1 MTKISQDEAERKCAN
16 LRLESLHRHNDHEV
30 FLITVIVTPLSKF
43 YLFICCHFHC
53 HRYRNHQGH
62 RQSYLHCHRG
72 QVLLGKLQAVVES
85 HSKCLKN
92 SEKVGDVTSFG
103 KQPTSCSAHHIVH
116 ETTTVNIVTIKL
128 SIITTKEAT
137 EWTIDIVHLCCRYLK
152 TTKTQSTIS
161 PRLRTRSLRLLRSS
175 VGRYA
180 PI

>member
-1 MTKISQDEAERKCAN
+1 MRRISQDEAERKCAN

-62 RQSYLHCHRG
+62 RQSYLHCLRG

-116 ETTTVNIVTIKL
+116 ETTTTFHHHHQESHYMNIDHLYLQVFEDHQD
-128 SIITTKEAT
+128 SIHNIAAFANKKFEAF
-137 EWTIDIVHLCCRYLK
+137 EEFSGQVCANIR
-152 TTKTQSTIS
+152 S
-161 PRLRTRSLRLLRSS
+161 RTDSN
-175 VGRYA
+175 
-180 PI
+180 

>member
-116 ETTTVNIVTIKL
+116 ETTTTFKL
-128 SIITTKEAT
+128 STIITKEAT
-137 EWTIDIVHLCCRYLK
+137 TWILIICTCRYLK

>member
-1 MTKISQDEAERKCAN
+1 MLKGEVTAKQARLEAERKIEVVEVTFFFKIFLTRIKCSYSDDQNMTKISQDEAERKCAN

-92 SEKVGDVTSFG
+92 IEKV
-103 KQPTSCSAHHIVH
+103 
-116 ETTTVNIVTIKL
+116 
-128 SIITTKEAT
+128 
-137 EWTIDIVHLCCRYLK
+137 
-152 TTKTQSTIS
+152 
-161 PRLRTRSLRLLRSS
+161 
-175 VGRYA
+175 RYA
-180 PI
+180 IV